1 MSNKKFIANLSSTE
15 ADIRVLNAKIVDAKK
30 IKLNGEDLEDKFG
43 FKQEDYPKLV
53 TRTNLDDIE
62 NYVLYDDFSNPVYVD
77 KDLTAANSKFIYHS
91 DMTNVTI
98 DLSKATSTTSTFEE
112 CHSLKTYEGDLSST
126 QDCNSMFYKCT
137 SLKSFKATK
146 PMDSVSSTRYMF
158 SGCTNLEEFYAEFPE
173 VSTDKGFGIDG
184 FSMFSGC
191 CLNKESTINIINDVV
206 AGKFGVINGDGYFNM
221 INSDDGYSI
230 TLGLNSLLKGDQDV
244 IDALGNVDYVIPQT
258 VDEIVNNASLSEL
271 NNTTCFISNNDG
283 TWHTKV
289 EFDWNYLGTEV
300 TSEHSALTSN
310 VVSGYK
316 QFMKAPNLVS
326 FNAPLTQLVD
336 SSLMFYECPK
346 LETFESDLSSLEDA
360 GEMFRSCS
368 SLRVFNANTPKLTL
382 ARYMFTDCLNLEEVT
397 MDVSALKDWLFM
409 FVNCKLNKAS
419 TLNLISQFSAKDT
432 TNKTVFI
439 GVNKALEED
448 ADVIA
453 ALEQAASKGWTIT
466 LQYR

>member
-1 MSNKKFIANLSSTE
+1 MSDKEFINNLSSTY
-15 ADIRVLNAKIVDAKK
+15 ADVRRLDVKK
-30 IKLNGEDLEDKFG
+30 IKLNGENLEDKFG

-62 NYVLYDDFSNPVYVD
+62 NYVLYDDFGNPVYVD
-77 KDLTAANSKFIYHS
+77 KELTTADSKFIWNS
-91 DMTNVTI
+91 DMINVTI

-112 CHSLKTYEGDLSST
+112 CHSLKSYEGDLSST
-126 QDCNSMFYKCT
+126 LDCNSMFYKCT

-146 PMDSVSSTRYMF
+146 PMNNQIASTRYMF

-173 VSTDKGFGIDG
+173 VSTDTSFGIDG

-191 CLNKESTINIINDVV
+191 CLNKESAINIINDVV
-206 AGKFGVINGDGYFNM
+206 ACKFGVINGDGYINM
-221 INSDDGYSI
+221 IDSNAGQSI
-230 TLGLNSLLKGDQDV
+230 SLGLNSLLKGDQDV
-244 IDALGNVDYVIPQT
+244 IDALGSIDYVIHASD
-258 VDEIVNNASLSEL
+258 DEIVNNASLSEL

-289 EFDWNYLGTEV
+289 DFDWNYLGTEV
-300 TSEHSALTSN
+300 TSEHSASTSN

-316 QFMKAPNLVS
+316 QFMKSPNLVS

-336 SSLMFYECPK
+336 SSLMFAECPK

-368 SLRVFNANTPKLTL
+368 SLRVFNANTPKLTR
-382 ARYMFTDCLNLEEVT
+382 ARYMFSDCLNLEEVT
-397 MDVSALKDWLFM
+397 IDLSELTDWLFM
-409 FVNCKLNKAS
+409 FVNCRLNKAS
-419 TLNLISQFSAKDT
+419 TLNLISQFSAKDAT
-432 TNKTVFI
+432 DKTVFI

-453 ALEQAASKGWTIT
+453 ALEQAAGKGWTIT